1 MTEQSENKELL
12 YKILLLGDS
21 SVGKTCFLMRYTDNT
36 YQEIHMSTIGIDNKF
51 KDVELEDGK
60 KVKIQI
66 WDTAGQDRFR
76 SITRNYYKGAN
87 GIVLI
92 FDVTNKKSYEN
103 VKNWVKQIKE
113 EVSSRVTIIL
123 VANKIDDVNHRIVT
137 KEEGEKIANECGL
150 MFFECSAKTG
160 ENIEHAFNELVK
172 KTVENY
178 SKVGQGGEKLKNVQL
193 DDGKIVKIQIWDTAG
208 QDRFRSITKN
218 YYKGAHGILLIYDV
232 TSRKTYDNIK
242 NWVTQIKEEVSEKV
256 TIILVGNKIDDE
268 KKRKV
273 STEEGEKMAKE
284 CGLSFYETSA
294 KSGIN
299 IDSTF
304 NELVTK
310 TVEKYSKVDGKG
322 DKLNN
327 KKSGSKKGCCL

>member
-178 SKVGQGGEKLKNVQL
+178 SKVSQGGEKLK
-193 DDGKIVKIQIWDTAG
+193 KK
-208 QDRFRSITKN
+208 KN
-218 YYKGAHGILLIYDV
+218 
-232 TSRKTYDNIK
+232 
-242 NWVTQIKEEVSEKV
+242 
-256 TIILVGNKIDDE
+256 
-268 KKRKV
+268 
-273 STEEGEKMAKE
+273 
-284 CGLSFYETSA
+284 
-294 KSGIN
+294 
-299 IDSTF
+299 
-304 NELVTK
+304 
-310 TVEKYSKVDGKG
+310 
-322 DKLNN
+322 
-327 KKSGSKKGCCL
+327 SKKGCC